1 MAPKERCSVV
11 RIHWKI
17 VVLGV
22 GPILRSLDSDDDGNL
37 SYEASNV
44 SLTLARLQS
53 FHGVATEEVDEDATK
68 NVYSRNGRD
77 KRRIKKACES
87 PQCSCQCKVP
97 YQVMVKICV
106 PFGHWPRPH
115 KMQYCG
121 RYNQLDEEK
130 GTMTLKVGLEFDTL
144 VWDLLLLTG
153 LYWNW
158 TIKINDNDNKF

>member
-106 PFGHWPRPH
+106 AFWALA
-115 KMQYCG
+115 KAAQDAILWSLQSTG
-121 RYNQLDEEK
+121 RGKRYYDFEGWTWVWYTCLGFIIVNWAVLKLNHQNQ
-130 GTMTLKVGLEFDTL
+130 
-144 VWDLLLLTG
+144 W
-153 LYWNW
+153 
-158 TIKINDNDNKF
+158 